1 MSDIRTF
8 HLETPAL
15 PHPSKIVASCWGS
28 PSDKPLI
35 CVHGLTGNGQ
45 DFDYIGP
52 SLAKLGYYVVAPD
65 MLGRARSDYVDD
77 PTLYCYDVY
86 LSHLNQ
92 IMDELSITPQN
103 PCVWL
108 GVSMGGLLGV
118 YLAGSGKD
126 ARISKLILNDIGPH
140 VPQEDLDLI
149 SQFLSGRFTYPS
161 FEIMKAAF
169 AQKAARFDRGPMDK
183 AQFEHFVRVASRDID
198 DGVLTHNFDWEIAQM
213 FKAQPLGDKPLWP
226 RWEAF
231 EGDVL
236 ALRGEYSTLFPTQVV
251 KEMRLRKKAGAFSCV
266 AIPACG
272 HVPSLYRDDQIKIV
286 TDWLKKA

>member
-1 MSDIRTF
+1 MSETRSF
-8 HLETPAL
+8 LLETPHSSPL
-15 PHPSKIVASCWGS
+15 TLVASVWGDPTHS
-28 PSDKPLI
+28 PLI

-52 SLAKLGYYVVAPD
+52 ELAKLGYYVVAPD
-65 MLGRARSDYVDD
+65 MIGRARSDYVDD
-77 PTLYCYDVY
+77 PDLYRYTVY

-92 IMDELSITPQN
+92 IMDVLNVRPQN

-118 YLAGSGKD
+118 YLAGEESP
-126 ARISKLILNDIGPH
+126 RISRLILDDIGPH

-161 FEIMKAAF
+161 FEVMKVAF
-169 AQKAARFDRGPMDK
+169 SQKAPRFDRGPMDD
-183 AQFEHFVRVASRDID
+183 AQFDHFVRVASRPLE
-198 DGVLTHNFDWEIAQM
+198 DGTLTHNFDWEISRM
-213 FKAQPLGDKPLWP
+213 FAAQPLGDTPLWP

-236 ALRGEYSTLFPTQVV
+236 ALRGEYSTLFPPEVV
-251 KEMRLRKKAGAFSCV
+251 EEMARRKKAGSFTCIE
-266 AIPACG
+266 IPKCG

-286 TDWLKKA
+286 TDWLEKG